1 MSAFRCAGTTSTR
14 KTCRAPL
21 CGSKMSRSLPATCQ
35 TWWLQSR
42 IAPNETRRDDP
53 GGSENPPLEPPS
65 ECGAP
70 GQRTHTELRIIT
82 AAGLFIFPGSSASP
96 RPDDEREV
104 QFQCPRFGLWVQKSL
119 NPTVPSRARGSHAT
133 VEVSGAVKSE
143 RERERDASFIH

>member
-1 MSAFRCAGTTSTR
+1 MRQQDELQFAGNLPTMVASVENR
-14 KTCRAPL
+14 
-21 CGSKMSRSLPATCQ
+21 SKRD
-35 TWWLQSR
+35 
-42 IAPNETRRDDP
+42 ETRR
-53 GGSENPPLEPPS
+53 SWRLRESSSRATS

-119 NPTVPSRARGSHAT
+119 NPTVPARARGSHAT